1 MGLKPVPYPTRTTDV
16 LVNVQ
21 SMLLR
26 KAQLALSVSMAHD
39 ATLQYHFTSTDWE
52 NGRL

>member
-1 MGLKPVPYPTRTTDV
+1 MVLKPVLYPTRTTDV

-39 ATLQYHFTSTDWE
+39 ATLRYRFTRRD
-52 NGRL
+52 